1 MQKNIQTTIP
11 KNIREKKQQITSS
24 TPPIEY
30 FKTRRKADVLSP
42 FDFAVGNT
50 TLSPT
55 TTQKAHETNQVWIA
69 CDLNTCRCHEDQ
81 DP

>member
-1 MQKNIQTTIP
+1 MQKKKKNIQTTIP
-11 KNIREKKQQITSS
+11 KNRREKKQQITSS

-50 TLSPT
+50 TSSPT
-55 TTQKAHETNQVWIA
+55 TTQKAHETNQA
-69 CDLNTCRCHEDQ
+69 LLHK
-81 DP
+81 P

>member
-1 MQKNIQTTIP
+1 MQLSRHNKLTITTTDNSTITCEKN
-11 KNIREKKQQITSS
+11 KREKKQQITSS

-50 TLSPT
+50 TSSPT
-55 TTQKAHETNQVWIA
+55 TTQKAHETNQA
-69 CDLNTCRCHEDQ
+69 LLHK
-81 DP
+81 P